1 MRPRT
6 TKPRKNMRIRDRAWL
21 TAAALW
27 GVALPAFA
35 ASDAGPASKIKDAGS
50 PRAVLAD
57 GGVIPAQGDL
67 PPGHPM
73 VADDQNDEAQEDDA
87 EPDEPPANPHGNGA
101 AHGTGGMPGV
111 FQPPA
116 DESNEDEKLPKGTIA
131 IDIRDADDKPMPKV
145 SVTLGVVH
153 QSIAK
158 GESHEHI
165 VRDTDDKGELVFS
178 NLEGGSSVAYRISC
192 ARGDAMFSATPFRLP
207 DEHGERVVLH
217 VYDATS
223 DIAKALIV
231 SQAVL
236 YVELK
241 DDRVQMEEAITI
253 FNFGKTAWVPKDVI
267 FQLPETFTAL
277 SGQQSM
283 SAQGVDPVEK
293 QGAKLHGTFPPGR
306 AQIEFRW
313 QLPYAGS
320 SEVAFEAGM
329 PPHVAAIRVMAVA
342 ADPMK
347 FSVEGFPDP
356 HPDVDGEGNHVLV
369 ADKQLRPNEPP
380 IHALD
385 VTLRDIPTPGPA
397 RIIATAIAAVAVA
410 FGLYMVS
417 RRRTRVRDRSGTKRE
432 RQRLLGDLEELERA
446 RVAGDV
452 GPKTYE
458 RARRELIDAI
468 ARTLEPETIAAKAT

>member
-1 MRPRT
+1 M
-6 TKPRKNMRIRDRAWL
+6 KPRKNMRIDARASL
-21 TAAALW
+21 AVGLVLALASP
-27 GVALPAFA
+27 ALA
-35 ASDAGPASKIKDAGS
+35 ASDAGPPRKATDAGAPHAMLIDAGATS
-50 PRAVLAD
+50 
-57 GGVIPAQGDL
+57 AQGSL
-67 PPGHPM
+67 PSGHPA
-73 VADDQNDEAQEDDA
+73 VGSDATGDAQDDG
-87 EPDEPPANPHGNGA
+87 EPDEPPANPHGGA
-101 AHGTGGMPGV
+101 ASHDKSGMPGV

-116 DESNEDEKLPKGTIA
+116 DESTEDPTLPKGTIA
-131 IDIRDADDKPMPKV
+131 IEIRDAEDKPMPKV

-153 QSIAK
+153 QSVAK
-158 GESHEHI
+158 GESHEHF
-165 VRDTDDKGELVFS
+165 VRDADDKGEIVFS
-178 NLEGGSSVAYRISC
+178 NLEASSSVAYRISC

-207 DEHGERVVLH
+207 DEKGERVVLH

-223 DIAKALIV
+223 DIQQALIV

-241 DDRVQMEEAITI
+241 DDRVQMEEAVTI

-267 FQLPETFTAL
+267 FRLPETFTAF

-306 AQIEFRW
+306 GQIEFRW

-320 SEVAFEAGM
+320 SEVSFEAGM
-329 PPHVAAIRVMAVA
+329 PPHLAAVRVMAVA

-369 ADKQLRPNEPP
+369 VDKQLRANDPP
-380 IHALD
+380 IRALAIS
-385 VTLRDIPTPGPA
+385 LRDIPTPGPA
-397 RIIATAIAAVAVA
+397 RIIATAIASVAVL

-417 RRRTRVRDRSGTKRE
+417 RRRTRVRDRSGAKRE
-432 RQRLLGDLEELERA
+432 RQRLLADLEELERA
-446 RVAGDV
+446 RITGDV

-468 ARTLEPETIAAKAT
+468 SRTLEPETITAKPT